1 MATGT
6 LERSGRSPKKQQGA
20 KFVARPKRI
29 GRTPPQRQGP
39 SPELSGP
46 YFLANPGEPKEGEF
60 DLSPQG
66 HGVRVGNYVVAL
78 ERSIVHAA
86 DAVVC
91 CDTVN
96 GTDVRDKKTVK
107 CNQWMDLE
115 ILSQIPF
122 CPIRKDESMMWVPT
136 PAGNFRLW
144 IVNANYVRFSP
155 VEE

>member
-1 MATGT
+1 MV
-6 LERSGRSPKKQQGA
+6 S
-20 KFVARPKRI
+20 RPKRI

-39 SPELSGP
+39 SPDLDKFGQF
-46 YFLANPGEPKEGEF
+46 FLANPGKPKEGEF

-66 HGVRVGNYVVAL
+66 PGVRVGDYVVAL
-78 ERSIVHAA
+78 ERSIVHAT

-91 CDTVN
+91 CSQ
-96 GTDVRDKKTVK
+96 K
-107 CNQWMDLE
+107 QWEKLE
-115 ILSQIPF
+115 ILSEIPF
-122 CPIRKDESMMWVPT
+122 CPIRKDESMMWVST

>member
-1 MATGT
+1 M
-6 LERSGRSPKKQQGA
+6 
-20 KFVARPKRI
+20 
-29 GRTPPQRQGP
+29 
-39 SPELSGP
+39 
-46 YFLANPGEPKEGEF
+46 
-60 DLSPQG
+60 
-66 HGVRVGNYVVAL
+66 
-78 ERSIVHAA
+78 HAA